1 MSLRKIPLHWKIIL
15 GMFFGV
21 LFGFLMSNFDQT
33 GKDLMGWLDS
43 MLQWEYISL
52 GWNGEAVHSI
62 FSDRDFFT
70 MEEMFQPLQEITGKQ
85 SGFQEVR

>member
-1 MSLRKIPLHWKIIL
+1 MTQIRSNSPE
-15 GMFFGV
+15 FTATE
-21 LFGFLMSNFDQT
+21 LFIKKLEQDDYYIQT
-33 GKDLMGWLDS
+33 GKDLMGWLES

>member
-1 MSLRKIPLHWKIIL
+1 MTQIRSNSPE
-15 GMFFGV
+15 FTATE
-21 LFGFLMSNFDQT
+21 LFIKKLEQDDYYIQT